1 MVEPRVASG
10 ECGGGLGAVA
20 PAVGD
25 DGPQHE
31 VGTAAAG
38 TVAVLLVAVNG
49 ESPTTSISSSSSTS
63 MAGSS
68 ARSGHG

>member
-20 PAVGD
+20 PAVGE
-25 DGPQHE
+25 DGPQHDATE
-31 VGTAAAG
+31 VTVVLPLATAAA
-38 TVAVLLVAVNG
+38 G

-63 MAGSS
+63 MLGSS